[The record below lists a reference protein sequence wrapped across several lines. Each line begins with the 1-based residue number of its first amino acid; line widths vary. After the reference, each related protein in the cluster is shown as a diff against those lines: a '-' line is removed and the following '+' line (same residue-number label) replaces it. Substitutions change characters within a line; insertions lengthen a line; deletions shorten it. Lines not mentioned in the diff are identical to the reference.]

1 MTSLLDVL
9 KEADLRIGF
18 SDHFKSVADRENLDR
33 QAFSNVYCFAFT
45 VWGPI
50 RA

>member
-9 KEADLRIGF
+9 KEADLRID
-18 SDHFKSVADRENLDR
+18 SVIILKSVADRENSTDK
-33 QAFSNVYCFAFT
+33 AFSNVTGFAFT